1 MFCRLH
7 LERKVPA
14 DHPAVAN
21 DLRGFKELAN
31 ANISSVAA
39 YILTEGKHPQ
49 LDAAFAELQKCALDG
64 MRFEDARTLSEL
76 EKHG

>member
-7 LERKVPA
+7 LELKVPTS
-14 DHPAVAN
+14 HPAVAN

-39 YILTEGKHPQ
+39 YILTEGKHSQ
-49 LDAAFAELQKCALDG
+49 LDAAFAELQKCTLGDI
-64 MRFEDARTLSEL
+64 RFEGAKMLSEL
-76 EKHG
+76 EKRG